1 MVSKPVEKTLQDLVV
16 ISSEYHQIVTCIP
29 EPKYSVT
36 SFYASQVLFRMAHK
50 VPFLLTH
57 RTSAK
62 KEEYQM
68 NASVTAQTN
77 VGHECVSRPQD

>member
-1 MVSKPVEKTLQDLVV
+1 MEKTLQDLVV
-16 ISSEYHQIVTCIP
+16 ISSEYHQIVTCIH

-36 SFYASQVLFRMAHK
+36 SFYASQVLFRMANK
-50 VPFLLTH
+50 ISFLLTH

-62 KEEYQM
+62 NEYQL

>member
-1 MVSKPVEKTLQDLVV
+1 MAGKPVEETLQDFVV
-16 ISSEYHQIVTCIP
+16 ISSEYRQSVTCNH

-50 VPFLLTH
+50 VSFLLTH

-62 KEEYQM
+62 KEYQL

-77 VGHECVSRPQD
+77 VGNQCVLRPRD